1 MRKAIVARDQEA
13 LTDIFKQAKEK
24 RERLDKSHAD

>member
-1 MRKAIVARDQEA
+1 MRKAIVARDQDV

-24 RERLDKSHAD
+24 RERLDKNYAS